1 MNDNM
6 TAMADQCIHDPSIER
21 LMDATMSSS
30 SEGMMMLRPTNS
42 HNYTTSGHNLT
53 PKGCAFKPIRR
64 RSRTSKSTPITLLK
78 ANTSNF
84 RALVQQFTGCP
95 TTTTMSLAIHKGPIT
110 LNFQQDGTKQHIH
123 HDQHH
128 TKITTRGAMPPFAT
142 ISSNQNHAS
151 VPFPKQ
157 QLMQEQQSGYFL
169 PTYSGNSYRPI
180 SCVDD
185 GLIFD
190 NDFSLH
196 ELTVNAISNDSD
208 GLFM

>member
-1 MNDNM
+1 MITVEVSFMMMNQVDSSSFNDDM

-84 RALVQQFTGCP
+84 RALVP
-95 TTTTMSLAIHKGPIT
+95 
-110 LNFQQDGTKQHIH
+110 
-123 HDQHH
+123 
-128 TKITTRGAMPPFAT
+128 
-142 ISSNQNHAS
+142 
-151 VPFPKQ
+151 
-157 QLMQEQQSGYFL
+157 
-169 PTYSGNSYRPI
+169 
-180 SCVDD
+180 
-185 GLIFD
+185 
-190 NDFSLH
+190 
-196 ELTVNAISNDSD
+196 
-208 GLFM
+208 